1 MSTNENPSSAVT
13 ASAANSRRPMTGDEY
28 LESLRDGRE
37 VWLNG
42 ERVKDVTLHPAFR
55 NSARSIA
62 RLYDALWDEAN
73 ADVLRTPTT
82 TGNGGFTHPFFRPAR
97 SVDDMLADQKAIAHW
112 ARMMHGFM
120 GRTPDYKA
128 GLYGGMEI
136 NADFFAP
143 FEDNAR
149 AWHRLMQERIPYV
162 AHAIVNPPV
171 DRNLPADEVGDVF
184 IHVENET
191 DNGLVVS
198 GAKVVATNVPL
209 TNYCFVGYV
218 GAPLKKR
225 EFAVVF
231 TVPMDAPG
239 VKVIARASY
248 EQAAAMH
255 GSPFDYPLASRLDEN
270 DAIFILDHA
279 VIPWENVLVYGDTEK
294 AGQWAGGNSGQAN
307 RIWFHGATRLAVKID
322 LIAGLMLKAVR
333 INGTD
338 NFRGVQ
344 ARVGEIIGYRNLF
357 WSLSSAMARNPN
369 PWLDGHV
376 LPDFEAS
383 VAYRIFSSQAMP
395 QIRNLVESSL
405 GSALI
410 YLNGHAKDFKT
421 PELRP
426 LLDRYL
432 RGSNGNTAI
441 DRVKTLKMLWEIVGS
456 EFAGRNELYERSYT
470 GSEEDARVQTI
481 WMAEATGLADSLNGY
496 AESAMAEYDLD
507 GWKIP
512 DFTNPDDVAR
522 LARDND

>member
-1 MSTNENPSSAVT
+1 MSTTDHQTAADAGDDTVVPD
-13 ASAANSRRPMTGDEY
+13 ASALNSRRPMTGDEY

-42 ERVKDVTLHPAFR
+42 ERVKDVTTHPAFR
-55 NSARSIA
+55 NAARSTA
-62 RLYDALWDEAN
+62 RLYDALWDDEKAS
-73 ADVLRTPTT
+73 VLRAPTS

-97 SVDDMLADQKAIAHW
+97 SVDDMVADQGAIAEW

-128 GLYGGMEI
+128 GLYGGMEL
-136 NADFFAP
+136 NADFFSP
-143 FEDNAR
+143 YEDNAR
-149 AWHRLMQERIPYV
+149 SWHRLMQERIPYV

-184 IHVENET
+184 MHVEDEN
-191 DNGLVVS
+191 DNGIVVS

-218 GAPLKKR
+218 GAPLKKK
-225 EFAVVF
+225 EFAIVF
-231 TVPMDAPG
+231 TIPMDTPG

-248 EQAAAMH
+248 EQKAAQH
-255 GSPFDYPLASRLDEN
+255 GSPFDYPLSSRLDEN
-270 DAIFILDHA
+270 DAIFILDKA
-279 VIPWENVLVYGDTEK
+279 TIPWENVLVYGDTEK
-294 AGQWAGGNSGQAN
+294 AGMWAGGNSGQAH

-322 LIAGLMLKAVR
+322 LIAGLMIKAVK

-338 NFRGVQ
+338 SFRGVQ

-357 WSLSSAMARNPN
+357 WSLSTAMARTPE

-383 VAYRIFSSQAMP
+383 TAYRMFSSGAIP
-395 QIRNLVESSL
+395 QIRSLVQSSL
-405 GSALI
+405 GSSLI
-410 YLNGHAKDFKT
+410 YLNGHANDFKS

-432 RGSNGNTAI
+432 RGSNGHDAVE
-441 DRVKTLKMLWEIVGS
+441 RVKTLKMLWETVGS

-470 GSEEDARVQTI
+470 GSEEDAKVQMN
-481 WMAEATGLADSLNGY
+481 WFADARGTTDKLSL
-496 AESAMAEYDLD
+496 
-507 GWKIP
+507 IHI
-512 DFTNPDDVAR
+512 
-522 LARDND
+522 